1 MESGTMPNGAPSGRF
16 SQGRLACVFGLLAL
30 GGIARVQPAEL
41 PPPTPAPQI
50 LTLEAAI
57 HFALENN
64 PAMAAQRQQRGI
76 AAARV
81 VIADTY
87 PFNPILENRI
97 QGAEGPQS
105 GGITNRLPLEH
116 ILVWEVE
123 VCHQGQYRREGA
135 AAALSRTDWE
145 IAHLEQ
151 SLAVEVIRTYVTLL
165 YRQEKVRLIDETLR
179 YNQQLVDDMRKQEA
193 AGTRP
198 AADRIVAE
206 TEVTDTLDLVAAGRE
221 ALTVARQDLYRAL
234 GIVSGPFVV
243 EGPLDLPP
251 LPLDLEAL
259 TDLAVQRRADLQARR
274 RAVAEAEANL
284 RLVMANRFGN
294 PIVGPA
300 YTYDPSGV
308 NSFGAQ
314 INVPLPVVNIH
325 RGEILEARAGQ
336 AQAAL
341 LFRQS
346 DVNVRQ
352 DVATAVARLEVAEH
366 RARVFRDKS
375 LPDLRKAL
383 DDLQKL
389 FDANRPG
396 ADLTRLIDVRRKL
409 LRARE
414 SYLDA
419 VWAVR
424 MVRAD
429 LLAAVGEP
437 VLGLC
442 SPPPP

>member
-1 MESGTMPNGAPSGRF
+1 
-16 SQGRLACVFGLLAL
+16 
-30 GGIARVQPAEL
+30 
-41 PPPTPAPQI
+41 
-50 LTLEAAI
+50 
-57 HFALENN
+57 
-64 PAMAAQRQQRGI
+64 
-76 AAARV
+76 
-81 VIADTY
+81 
-87 PFNPILENRI
+87 
-97 QGAEGPQS
+97 
-105 GGITNRLPLEH
+105 
-116 ILVWEVE
+116 
-123 VCHQGQYRREGA
+123 
-135 AAALSRTDWE
+135 
-145 IAHLEQ
+145 
-151 SLAVEVIRTYVTLL
+151 
-165 YRQEKVRLIDETLR
+165 
-179 YNQQLVDDMRKQEA
+179 
-193 AGTRP
+193 
-198 AADRIVAE
+198 
-206 TEVTDTLDLVAAGRE
+206 
-221 ALTVARQDLYRAL
+221 
-234 GIVSGPFVV
+234 
-243 EGPLDLPP
+243 